1 MPLVDRGTHQVHY
14 EVHGPDGAP
23 PLLLVMGMGFS
34 SRAWHTLPAL
44 LRQDFRVIQFDN
56 CGTGRSTEPRGIY
69 RTGRM
74 ADDAA
79 AVLDAAGVEAAF
91 VFGISMGGM
100 IAQELALRHPRR
112 VRALV
117 LGATFAGH
125 LRSRKPSLRTG
136 YDLVQVV
143 ARGRGVKPA
152 RVARL
157 LVSSGHYAADPDG
170 FLAWLRCTER
180 APPRITIRQMAA
192 VALHDAASR
201 LRDLHVP
208 TLVITGDRDRLVPPA
223 NSRTLAALIPGA
235 RLVELP
241 GAGHVF
247 PVERPR
253 ETVAA
258 LKEFFLGP
266 AGAGPGPPRRAGAS
280 PLP

>member
-1 MPLVDRGTHQVHY
+1 VPLVDRGTHRIHY
-14 EVHGPDGAP
+14 EVHGRNDAP
-23 PLLLVMGMGFS
+23 PLLLVMGMAFS
-34 SRAWHTLPAL
+34 SRAWSTLPAL

-56 CGTGRSTEPRGIY
+56 CGSGRSTVPRGLY
-69 RTGRM
+69 RTRDM

-79 AVLDAAGVEAAF
+79 AVLDAAGVDAAF

-125 LRSRKPSLRTG
+125 LRSRKPSLLTG
-136 YDLVQVV
+136 YDLLRTV
-143 ARGRGVKPA
+143 AHGRSARPA

-157 LVSSGHYAADPDG
+157 LVSSEHYAADPAA
-170 FLAWLRCTER
+170 FLAWLRCTEHV
-180 APPRITIRQMAA
+180 PPRIAIRQMTA
-192 VALHDAASR
+192 VALHDTSSR
-201 LRDLHVP
+201 LGNLKVP

-223 NSRTLAALIPGA
+223 NSRRLAALIPGA
-235 RLVELP
+235 RLVVLP
-241 GAGHVF
+241 GVGHVF

-258 LKEFFLGP
+258 LREFFLG
-266 AGAGPGPPRRAGAS
+266 GATATGQA
-280 PLP
+280 